1 MHTFPPAKQKQKTT
15 DIDDTSA
22 DENDER
28 CEHFFSYAKPSK
40 AKNCQKPKKTQ
51 KSFIKWN

>member
-1 MHTFPPAKQKQKTT
+1 MERNTLHAHFPPCKKKTT

-22 DENDER
+22 EENDER

-40 AKNCQKPKKTQ
+40 AKNCQKP
-51 KSFIKWN
+51 IKHKNHS